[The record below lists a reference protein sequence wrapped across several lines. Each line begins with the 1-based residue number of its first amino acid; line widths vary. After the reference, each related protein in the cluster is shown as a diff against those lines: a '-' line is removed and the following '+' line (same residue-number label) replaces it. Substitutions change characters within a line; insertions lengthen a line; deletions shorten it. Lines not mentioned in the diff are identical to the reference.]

1 MSVVTKDKIFKLSF
15 PFSFM
20 GKTIGVISLK
30 GGVGKTSSVI
40 SLGAALSQIGKK
52 VLLVDGNFSCP
63 NLGLHLNLIDPEKT
77 LHHVI
82 ADDLNIEEAI
92 HKLDYFDVLPASI
105 FYSKRID
112 PLKLREKLRFLK
124 SKYDI
129 ILLDS
134 SPSLNEETLAVIIAA
149 DELIVVSTPDYPT
162 LGMTMKA
169 IKIAKQRG
177 TPITGIILNKV
188 HGKDFELSLEDI
200 ERTSEVPVMAV
211 IPHDVEVLRSLSNFA
226 PYTSSKPS
234 SEGVIEFTK
243 LAHLLVGEKYK
254 EKRKLRYFFK
264 RSVPKQEVN
273 RQIFYTSV
281 FSK

>member
-1 MSVVTKDKIFKLSF
+1 MVVTKDKIFKSYF
-15 PFSFM
+15 PFCFM

-30 GGVGKTSSVI
+30 GGVGKTSSVV
-40 SLGAALSQIGKK
+40 SLGAALSQMGKK

-63 NLGLHLNLIDPEKT
+63 NLGMHLNLIDPDKT
-77 LHHVI
+77 IHHVMGE
-82 ADDLNIEEAI
+82 DLNIEEAI
-92 HKLDYFDVLPASI
+92 QKLDYFDVLPASV
-105 FYSKRID
+105 FYSKRVD
-112 PLKLREKLRFLK
+112 PLRLREKLRFLK

-134 SPSLNEETLAVIIAA
+134 SPSLNEETLGVIVAA

-169 IKIAKQRG
+169 IKLAKQRG

-188 HGKDFELSLEDI
+188 HGKDFELSLKDI

-211 IPHDVEVLRSLSNFA
+211 IPHDLEVLRSLSNFA
-226 PYTSSKPS
+226 PYTSSRTS
-234 SEGVIEFTK
+234 SEGVSEYTK
-243 LAHLLVGEKYK
+243 LAHLLAGEKYK
-254 EKRKLRYFFK
+254 EKRKIRYLFK
-264 RSVPKQEVN
+264 RRVPQQEVN

-281 FSK
+281 FAK

>member
-1 MSVVTKDKIFKLSF
+1 
-15 PFSFM
+15 M

-30 GGVGKTSSVI
+30 GGVGKTSSVV

-63 NLGLHLNLIDPEKT
+63 NLGMHLNLIDPQKT
-77 LHHVI
+77 IHHVLS
-82 ADDLNIEEAI
+82 DDLNIEEAI
-92 HKLDYFDVLPASI
+92 HKLPYFDVLPASV

-112 PLKLREKLRFLK
+112 PLRLREKLRFLK

-129 ILLDS
+129 VLLDS
-134 SPSLNEETLAVIIAA
+134 SPSLNEETLAVIVAA

-169 IKIAKQRG
+169 IKLAKQRG
-177 TPITGIILNKV
+177 TPITGMILNKV
-188 HGKDFELSLEDI
+188 HDKDFELSLENI
-200 ERTSEVPVMAV
+200 ERTSEVPIMAV
-211 IPHDVEVLRSLSNFA
+211 IPHDLEVLRSLSNFS
-226 PYTSSKPS
+226 PYTSNNSN
-234 SEGVIEFTK
+234 SEGIIEYLK

-254 EKRKLRYFFK
+254 EKRKLRNLF
-264 RSVPKQEVN
+264 RRRVPKQEVN

-281 FSK
+281 FLK